1 MNNNNN
7 HQYYNQTNPSNESN
21 TCQCEKENLSNRKR
35 NRLNSYPMRRFPAT
49 NFCENCQ
56 IKRNKY
62 NYRSKYSSNRSS
74 KQRSNNRS
82 HDPTSISTK
91 FSVDL
96 TGLNISYTI
105 EYHDNLKC
113 TCSSST
119 SMTYPTSSHNRCK
132 CSSMNDWPLFVMM
145 NSINDYNRDWY
156 YYDTNNHNWFTPM
169 FDSSIYNYNDFYLTR
184 NDHPRMNNSSV
195 IYFDEQTI
203 FEGDEHSPAYYLRC
217 ITPTIEFERKKI
229 TNQTESSSPILI
241 LAIQSPPSRSWLRL
255 DSPNPTQP
263 TAIFTV
269 MNYNILCDKYA
280 SQHAY
285 GYCPSWALKWE
296 YRRMQILNELRS
308 YAADIIALQVCAHN
322 SQLDNL
328 ERTRIIGVQ
337 EKKTLGLVKILT

>member
-1 MNNNNN
+1 MNNNNHPHHN
-7 HQYYNQTNPSNESN
+7 NPNPSNESN
-21 TCQCEKENLSNRKR
+21 VCQCEKENLSNRKR
-35 NRLNSYPMRRFPAT
+35 NRLNSYPMRRFPTT

-82 HDPTSISTK
+82 HDPTSTSTK

-113 TCSSST
+113 TCPST
-119 SMTYPTSSHNRCK
+119 SVTHPTSSHNRCK
-132 CSSMNDWPLFVMM
+132 CLSMNDWPLFVMM
-145 NSINDYNRDWY
+145 NSISDYNRDWY
-156 YYDTNNHNWFTPM
+156 YYDTNNNAWFTPM
-169 FDSSIYNYNDFYLTR
+169 IDSSIFNYNDVYLTR
-184 NDHPRMNNSSV
+184 TDHPRMNNSSV

-217 ITPTIEFERKKI
+217 TTPPIEFERKKT
-229 TNQTESSSPILI
+229 TNLSNIWIKIETFPFVI
-241 LAIQSPPSRSWLRL
+241 LAIQSPPSRSWLPL

-280 SQHAY
+280 NQHAY

-296 YRRMQILNELRS
+296 YRRKQILDELRS
-308 YAADIIALQVCAHN
+308 YGADIIALQVCAHN
-322 SQLDNL
+322 SQIDITLSEREMLECEKRGHLDL
-328 ERTRIIGVQ
+328 
-337 EKKTLGLVKILT
+337 